1 MSAVEIFVH
10 PDDVTKKIKEL
21 TNLGLLFISQRS
33 TKRGTYL
40 QFSIPHGIGF
50 GA

>member
-1 MSAVEIFVH
+1 MSAVEILVH
-10 PDDVTKKIKEL
+10 PDDVAKKIKDL

-33 TKRGTYL
+33 TNRGMYL